1 MSLKC
6 SIFGHKYTEPDVER
20 ERDEQGS
27 EVVITIR
34 ELESCER
41 CGHTRVVSE
50 NKEVT
55 TLETPDVGA
64 EGAAPDDEPAA
75 EAPSRGSMG
84 DEADDAG
91 TVEGSAHA
99 DVAEATD
106 AEIID
111 EEPVPDAEGGSVA
124 GGSAEGAAQEGD
136 HHPADE
142 VIQDAGGSGGQAGE
156 ADQEQDGVDEDDG
169 VILESDAEGVE
180 PESRQP
186 GEWPQDSGDE
196 QEPDWVSETEH
207 TAPTV
212 DDGGPDIESAGSAVT
227 VPEGEF
233 FCGECGFTTEVE
245 SSSLRAGDFCPECHQ
260 GTLDHRSGGA

>member
-41 CGHTRVVSE
+41 CGHTRIVSE

-55 TLETPDVGA
+55 TLETPDVTG
-64 EGAAPDDEPAA
+64 EGESPAPAKGEGKEPAERPA
-75 EAPSRGSMG
+75 TGG
-84 DEADDAG
+84 ADAADTGA
-91 TVEGSAHA
+91 VEGSAHG

-111 EEPVPDAEGGSVA
+111 DEPVPDAEGGTV
-124 GGSAEGAAQEGD
+124 GGATEAD

-142 VIQDAGGSGGQAGE
+142 VIEQPPGGENQPDDAPEEPA
-156 ADQEQDGVDEDDG
+156 ADDG
-169 VILESDAEGVE
+169 VILDAEDDE
-180 PESRQP
+180 AESESRQP

-196 QEPDWVSETEH
+196 PEPDWVAETDH

-212 DDGGPDIESAGSAVT
+212 DDSGPDIESAGSAVT
-227 VPEGEF
+227 VPDGEF
-233 FCGECGFTTEVE
+233 HCGECGFTTEVE
-245 SSSLRAGDFCPECHQ
+245 SSSLRAGDFCPECQ
-260 GTLDHRSGGA
+260 RGTLQHRPGED

>member
-55 TLETPDVGA
+55 TLETPDVAA
-64 EGAAPDDEPAA
+64 EGAAPADEPAA
-75 EAPSRGSMG
+75 ETPARGTTG
-84 DEADDAG
+84 GAADDEG
-91 TVEGSAHA
+91 TVEGSAHG
-99 DVAEATD
+99 DVAETRD

-111 EEPVPDAEGGSVA
+111 EDPDSVA
-124 GGSAEGAAQEGD
+124 EAGTIDSGAEEGTGKERG

-142 VIQDAGGSGGQAGE
+142 VIQDAGGGGRPDGE
-156 ADQEQDGVDEDDG
+156 ADPEPEDAGEDDG
-169 VILESDAEGVE
+169 VILESDPEEE

-196 QEPDWVSETEH
+196 PEPDWVAETDH
-207 TAPTV
+207 TAPSV

-245 SSSLRAGDFCPECHQ
+245 SSSLRAGDFCPECQQ
-260 GTLDHRSGGA
+260 GTLEHRSGGD